1 MDLYHRSDGYTLSV
15 AELHELGSDSA
26 TDLVLG
32 SLLLRPAPSLKHDGM
47 PSVLTE
53 ACDFLLIVHLGSDF

>member
-1 MDLYHRSDGYTLSV
+1 MDPCHSSDGYTLSV

-47 PSVLTE
+47 PSVLRHVI
-53 ACDFLLIVHLGSDF
+53 LLIVHLGSDF